1 MSVNSSRLTCLT
13 LLLGLSAS
21 PALAQMSPPANPVAD
36 PAASPEPEATDD
48 ALSTDIVVLG
58 TRLRGGVDA
67 PQAPVGT
74 LEEDDIAA
82 YGVSSIADLVTAL
95 SPQASSGRGRGGSG
109 GGFPAVL
116 VNGQRVSNYREMRRF
131 PPEAIRRVEVLPE
144 ETALRYGFPPN
155 QRVINF
161 ILKPNFS
168 SKTAE
173 VEYSQPDRG
182 GSSTIKGEATLLTID
197 GPRRLNITA
206 EVEHTSPLTEG
217 KRGVIQ
223 SAGNIP
229 TVVGDPDPGFYRTLI
244 ARSADYGANATWSTG
259 LGSSPAAGSLS
270 LNAAVSKN
278 RTLSLSGLDTVLLT
292 SPSGAAE
299 LRSLGDPLERLS
311 NTLTV
316 QGGAVVNKP
325 LGAWQLNVTAD
336 ANHTES
342 KALIDR
348 RADTRSL
355 VDAAAAGALA
365 IAGPLPPLAG
375 AGLDRADTATN
386 SVTSLATLIGR
397 PLRLPA
403 GEVAA
408 TVKLGYAYNTISS
421 RDTRSGLGETK
432 LNRGDL
438 TAGVNLGIPLTSRKE
453 GALAAIGDLSL
464 NLSAGI
470 NHLSDFGTLTDWS
483 AGLTWSPTERL
494 TLGASYIVNQA
505 APSLGNLGNP
515 QILSLN
521 VPVYDFTRGET
532 ALVTL
537 ISGGNPA
544 LVRETQ
550 RDIKLSANW
559 DMPFLKNSK
568 LIVEYFRNRS
578 RDVTAAFPLLTPPID
593 VAFPGRV
600 VRDAAGRLVSI
611 DQRPVTFARTSAAR
625 LRYGINLSGNLGKQT
640 AGGADGRG
648 SGGGFRGMMGRGGG
662 RGRWNLA
669 LYHTV
674 QFTDQV
680 VVAPGGPLLD
690 LLNGDALTGGG
701 VARHALEL
709 DAGAFYKG
717 FGLRLSGNYAAPT
730 FVRSSG
736 LPGTGDLRFGSLFKL
751 NTRAFVDLGQQK
763 SLTDASPLFKG
774 ARLAVFVNNVFDQ
787 RQRVTDAAGT
797 VPLNY
802 QADRIDPR
810 GRVIGVEFRKMF

>member
-1 MSVNSSRLTCLT
+1 MSLT
-13 LLLGLSAS
+13 LLLGVSAS
-21 PALAQMSPPANPVAD
+21 PALAQEAQTGRTAAD
-36 PAASPEPEATDD
+36 RAASPLSELSDD

-58 TRLRGGVDA
+58 TRLRGEVDA
-67 PQAPVGT
+67 PQAPVAT
-74 LEEDDIAA
+74 LEEEDIAA
-82 YGVSSIADLVTAL
+82 YGVSSIADLVTAI

-144 ETALRYGFPPN
+144 EVALRYGFPPN

-168 SKTAE
+168 SKTTE

-182 GSSTIKGEATLLTID
+182 GSSTIEGEATLLTID

-217 KRGVIQ
+217 ERGVIQ

-229 TVVGDPDPGFYRTLI
+229 TVAGDPDPGFYRTLI
-244 ARSADYGANATWSTG
+244 ARSTDYSANATWSTG
-259 LGSSPAAGSLS
+259 LGSTPGAGSVS

-292 SPSGAAE
+292 SPAGAAE
-299 LRSLGDPLERLS
+299 LRSLGDPLERRS

-316 QGGAVVNKP
+316 QGGAALNKP

-336 ANHTES
+336 ASHTKS
-342 KALIDR
+342 KSLIDR

-355 VDAAAAGALA
+355 ADAAAAGTLA
-365 IAGPLPPLAG
+365 IAGPLPPLTD
-375 AGLDRADTATN
+375 AGLDRADTTTN
-386 SVTSLATLIGR
+386 SITSLATLIGR

-403 GEVAA
+403 GEVTA
-408 TVKLGYAYNTISS
+408 TAKLGYAYNTISS
-421 RDTRSGLGETK
+421 RDTRATLGETN
-432 LNRGDL
+432 LSRGDI

-453 GALAAIGDLSL
+453 NALGAIGDLSL

-470 NHLSDFGTLTDWS
+470 NHLSDFGTLTGWS
-483 AGLTWSPTERL
+483 AGLTWSPTEKL
-494 TLGASYIVNQA
+494 TFGASYIVNQA

-537 ISGGNPA
+537 ISGSNPA

-559 DMPFLKNSK
+559 EMPFLNNSK
-568 LIVEYFRNRS
+568 LIVEYFRNNS
-578 RDVTAAFPLLTPPID
+578 RNVTAGFPLLTQPIEA
-593 VAFPGRV
+593 AFPGRV
-600 VRDAAGRLVSI
+600 VRNSGGRLVSI
-611 DQRPVTFARTSAAR
+611 DQRPVTFASTKAAR
-625 LRYGINLSGNLGKQT
+625 LRYGINLSGNIGKQP
-640 AGGADGRG
+640 ARGANGRG
-648 SGGGFRGMMGRGGG
+648 SGGGFRSMMARGGG

-680 VVAPGGPLLD
+680 VVAPGGPVLD

-701 VARHALEL
+701 VARHSLEL

-730 FVRSSG
+730 TVRSSG
-736 LPGTGDLRFGSLFKL
+736 GPGTGDLRFGSLFRL

-763 SLTDASPLFKG
+763 SLADASPFFKG
-774 ARLAVFVNNVFDQ
+774 ARLAVFANNVFDQ
-787 RQRVTDAAGT
+787 RQRVTDATGAA
-797 VPLNY
+797 PLSY
-802 QADRIDPR
+802 QPDRIDPR